1 LQPVFLSSLF
11 MRKNSTWLFYICM
24 LIVFGTIIY
33 FIMKQGGSLQAASI
47 STLENKKSSFE
58 QFKDHFNHNLSLSLP
73 VLLLQ
78 IVVIVVAVRFFGWLF
93 NKIGQ
98 PAVIGEIVA
107 GVVLGPSVLGALS
120 PGISHFVFPASSLA
134 NLQFISQVGL
144 ILFMFVIG
152 LELDISVIRKQA
164 RSALVISHTGII
176 ISYALGMSLAFTM
189 YKTYAPANISFLS
202 FSLFMGIAM
211 SITAFPVLAR
221 IIKERNLTKT
231 KLGITAITCA
241 ASDDVTAWCILAGLI
256 AIVKAGTSASTLFT
270 IGLLLLYVL
279 LMLLI
284 VRPLLKKLEHL
295 YDKRETV
302 SRSMMAIVFMV
313 MLLSAYLT
321 ELIGVHALFGA
332 FVAGVIM
339 PSEINFRQT
348 IIDKIEDVSLV
359 LLLPLFFVFTG
370 LRTQIGLLNET
381 NLWITCGWI
390 ILVAMA
396 GKFGGC
402 TMAAKVTGQSWKDS
416 FSIGALMNT
425 RGLME
430 LVVLNIGYDLGIL
443 SPQVFAMMVL
453 MALITTFMTNPAL
466 NFINWLMPEEKII
479 PGTGIKVVRKT

>member
-1 LQPVFLSSLF
+1 MQPVFLSSLF
-11 MRKNSTWLFYICM
+11 MSKNRTWLFYICM
-24 LIVFGTIIY
+24 LMVFGAVIY
-33 FIMKQGGSLQAASI
+33 FIMQQGSGLQATSI
-47 STLENKKSSFE
+47 SAIENNKSGLD
-58 QFKDHFNHNLSLSLP
+58 QFTEHFNNNLSLSLP

-78 IVVIVVAVRFFGWLF
+78 IVVIVVAVRLFGWLF

-107 GVVLGPSVLGALS
+107 GILLGPSVLGAFA
-120 PGISHFVFPASSLA
+120 PAISHFVFPSSSLT
-134 NLQFISQVGL
+134 NLQFISQLGL

-152 LELDISVIRKQA
+152 LELDITIIRKQVK
-164 RSALVISHTGII
+164 SALVISHTGII
-176 ISYALGMSLAFTM
+176 MSYALGMWLALTM
-189 YKTYAPANISFLS
+189 YKTYAPENISFLS

-256 AIVKAGTSASTLFT
+256 AIVKAGTSENILFT

-279 LMLLI
+279 LMLFI
-284 VRPLLKKLEHL
+284 IRPFLKKLERL
-295 YDKRETV
+295 YDKRDTV

-339 PSEINFRQT
+339 PTKINFRQT

-370 LRTQIGLLNET
+370 LRTQIGLLNDT
-381 NLWITCGWI
+381 NLWISCGWI
-390 ILVAMA
+390 IVVAVA

-416 FSIGALMNT
+416 LSIGALMNT

-466 NFINWLMPEEKII
+466 NLINLLMPEKKIS
-479 PGTGIKVVRKT
+479 PTAK

>member
-1 LQPVFLSSLF
+1 
-11 MRKNSTWLFYICM
+11 M
-24 LIVFGTIIY
+24 LIVFGTVIY
-33 FIMKQGGSLQAASI
+33 FVMRQGQNLQATAMNSI
-47 STLENKKSSFE
+47 ENSKSGIE
-58 QFKDHFNHNLSLSLP
+58 QFKDHFNNSLSLSLP

-78 IVVIVVAVRFFGWLF
+78 IIVIVIAVRLFGWLF
-93 NKIGQ
+93 GKIGQ

-120 PGISHFVFPASSLA
+120 PGVSQFIFPASSLN

-164 RSALVISHTGII
+164 RSAVVISHAGII
-176 ISYALGMSLAFTM
+176 IPYTLGMCLALFM
-189 YKTYAPANISFLS
+189 YTTYAPAHISFVL

-231 KLGITAITCA
+231 KLGIMAITCA
-241 ASDDVTAWCILAGLI
+241 ASDDVTAWCILAALI
-256 AIVKAGTSASTLFT
+256 AMVKGGTSGGTLFT
-270 IGLLLLYVL
+270 ISLLIAYVL
-279 LMLLI
+279 FMLMVI
-284 VRPLLKKLEHL
+284 RPLLKKLGHI
-295 YDKRETV
+295 YNKRETV

-313 MLLSAYLT
+313 MLLSAYFT

-339 PSEINFRQT
+339 PSEMNFRQT

-381 NLWITCGWI
+381 NLWITFGWI
-390 ILVAMA
+390 VLVAVA
-396 GKFGGC
+396 GKFGGS
-402 TMAAKVTGQSWKDS
+402 TLAAKITGQTWRDS
-416 FSIGALMNT
+416 LSVGALMNT

-443 SPQVFAMMVL
+443 SPQVFTMMVL

-466 NFINWLMPEEKII
+466 DFINWLMPEEKVI
-479 PGTGIKVVRKT
+479 PKTEIKVATKV